1 MNYNLING
9 VEHIEN
15 IFNIHGERKED
26 EKIVKGYKIMQLD
39 KCYQMLSRIS
49 DSKAGEMIILEKWSD
64 YLVKKDIPFAVTKIC
79 SENIYYF
86 KLYVYGTEIVKEK
99 SESKKIAVSS

>member
-26 EKIVKGYKIMQLD
+26 EKIVRGYKIMQLD
-39 KCYQMLSRIS
+39 KCYQMLSRI
-49 DSKAGEMIILEKWSD
+49 KAELAWEVSLLEKWSD

-86 KLYVYGTEIVKEK
+86 KMYVYGTEVVKEK
-99 SESKKIAVSS
+99 SESKKIAAGS

>member
-39 KCYQMLSRIS
+39 KCYQMLSRI
-49 DSKAGEMIILEKWSD
+49 KTELEREVELLEKWSA
-64 YLVKKDIPFAVTKIC
+64 YLVKKDIPFAVTEIC

-86 KLYVYGTEIVKEK
+86 KMYVYGIEIVKEK
-99 SESKKIAVSS
+99 SESKKITSGS